1 MWQREQLIA
10 GLLQR
15 APRWTAALLCGL
27 IVADLAHS
35 AWVLRPTSN
44 AGSAER
50 PLLQPPRVSRFN
62 VRHVVAAHLFG
73 ASAAS
78 DRDVANANAP
88 ETQLAFA
95 LSGIIATKDPSKG
108 YAILGEQGK
117 PQHLY
122 RVGATVES
130 TRRRLFQVF
139 ADRVVLDFDG
149 QLETLWLPRALL
161 PDMLKKTAAV
171 ATVQT
176 GAEAAAVTA
185 SVEVD
190 PRQRT
195 LAQSAFASIDA
206 QATDVDGRMVGMV
219 MHPARRLQRQYGLRD
234 GDVLTAVNGVEISD
248 PDVLENVLSSSS
260 GKSLS
265 LTFTRDG
272 VQQTK
277 ALPISD

>member
-35 AWVLRPTSN
+35 AWVLRSTSGT
-44 AGSAER
+44 GSAEG
-50 PLLQPPRVSRFN
+50 LLPQPPRVSRFN
-62 VRHVVAAHLFG
+62 FKHVVAAHLFG

-78 DRDVANANAP
+78 ARDAANANVP

-95 LSGIIATKDPSKG
+95 LSGIIATKDPSEG

-117 PQHLY
+117 PPHLY

-130 TRRRLFQVF
+130 TRRRLSQVF
-139 ADRVVLDFDG
+139 ADRVVLEFEG
-149 QLETLWLPRALL
+149 QLETLRLPQALL
-161 PDMLKKTAAV
+161 PGMQKPAAV
-171 ATVQT
+171 VVVAQT
-176 GAEAAAVTA
+176 GAEAAPITA
-185 SVEVD
+185 TVEVD

-206 QATDVDGRMVGMV
+206 QPTDVDGRMVGMI
-219 MHPARRLQRQYGLRD
+219 MHPVRRLQRQYGLRD
-234 GDVLTAVNGVEISD
+234 GDVLTAVNGVEIND

-277 ALPISD
+277 ALPVSD